1 MFADLSGVTSYS
13 RELKEFYEYVAE
25 RFRVNMEDMTG
36 GNIVVVQQ
44 QQIDGA
50 TRKALEEGLSEFFIP
65 KGSHIEV

>member
-50 TRKALEEGLSEFFIP
+50 TRKALEEGLAEFFIP
-65 KGSHIEV
+65 KGSHVEV